1 MCVSLLDSETL
12 AALGTTTGEHGTTT
26 LSGHTGTEAMGL
38 GTLTLIRL
46 IRTLHLKFLLLHFE
60 CPRGRGRR
68 YRHVSLKI
76 VGKSMFKCQ
85 EIKGKRLR
93 SSHGSPIST
102 TEICGLMATFHDIS
116 SSFQQ
121 VMLAM
126 LRTFRPFSKVFNK
139 F

>member
-102 TEICGLMATFHDIS
+102 TEICAS
-116 SSFQQ
+116 
-121 VMLAM
+121 
-126 LRTFRPFSKVFNK
+126 
-139 F
+139 

>member
-12 AALGTTTGEHGTTT
+12 AALGAATGEHGTTT
-26 LSGHTGTEAMGL
+26 LGGHTGTEAMGL

-60 CPRGRGRR
+60 CPRERGRR

-85 EIKGKRLR
+85 EIKGERLR
-93 SSHGSPIST
+93 SSHGSAISS
-102 TEICGLMATFHDIS
+102 TEICDTWQLFMIFH
-116 SSFQQ
+116 
-121 VMLAM
+121 
-126 LRTFRPFSKVFNK
+126 RVFNRSCWQC
-139 F
+139 

>member
-12 AALGTTTGEHGTTT
+12 AALGAATGEHGTTT
-26 LSGHTGTEAMGL
+26 LGGHTGAEAMGL

-60 CPRGRGRR
+60 CPRERGRR

-85 EIKGKRLR
+85 EIKGKRLQR
-93 SSHGSPIST
+93 VHGSPIS
-102 TEICGLMATFHDIS
+102 
-116 SSFQQ
+116 
-121 VMLAM
+121 
-126 LRTFRPFSKVFNK
+126 RTGI
-139 F
+139 